1 MATTMWRLARFG
13 LVSTTGQPLRNVL
26 GAQRRCLSSGKNYEH
41 LKVEK
46 KGKNNNI
53 ALIYLNRPD
62 SLNALCDGLISDLN
76 VALDDAQKDQD
87 IGAIVITGSGRAFAA
102 GADIKE
108 MQDKTFQGCVMSGF
122 LSQWDSIARCTKPTI
137 AAVNG
142 FALGGGCEL
151 AMMCDIIYASDKA
164 KFGQP
169 EIKLGTIPGSGG
181 TQRLTRVVGKS
192 LAMEMVLTGD
202 HISAAEA
209 LQAGLASKV
218 YPADELLDKAIKT
231 AENIAEKSK
240 IITSMAKEAVNTAYE
255 TTLAEGIHFE
265 KKLFYSTFAT
275 EDRKEGMDA
284 FVEKRSAEFKD
295 N

>member
-1 MATTMWRLARFG
+1 MASSVARLAARSSLFSTAGRSLQKVHGRF
-13 LVSTTGQPLRNVL
+13 LTS
-26 GAQRRCLSSGKNYEH
+26 GATYEY

-46 KGKNNNI
+46 KGKKNNV

-62 SLNALCDGLISDLN
+62 SLNALCDGIICDLKA
-76 VALDDAQKDQD
+76 ALDEAQKDED

-108 MQDKTFQGCVMSGF
+108 MQNLTFQDCIKSGF
-122 LSQWDSIARCTKPTI
+122 LDEWNSLARCTKPTI

-169 EIKLGTIPGSGG
+169 EIKLGTIPGAGG

-231 AENIAEKSK
+231 AENISEKSK
-240 IITSMAKEAVNTAYE
+240 LVVNMAKEAVNTAYE

-265 KKLFYSTFAT
+265 KKIFYSTFAT
-275 EDRKEGMDA
+275 DDRKEGMNA
-284 FVEKRSAEFKD
+284 FVEKRTAEFKD

>member
-1 MATTMWRLARFG
+1 MQEANTLFCS
-13 LVSTTGQPLRNVL
+13 LVRT
-26 GAQRRCLSSGKNYEH
+26 LSDYD
-41 LKVEK
+41 VEK
-46 KGKNNNI
+46 TGKKNNV

-62 SLNALCDGLISDLN
+62 ALNALNNGIIGELTT
-76 VALDDAQKDQD
+76 ALEDAQNDKD

-108 MQDKTFQGCVMSGF
+108 MENKTFQDCVKSGF
-122 LSQWDSIARCTKPTI
+122 LGKWDSVARCTKPTI

-151 AMMCDIIYASDKA
+151 AMMCDIIYASEKA

-169 EIKLGTIPGSGG
+169 EIKLGTIPGAGG

-202 HISAAEA
+202 PISAKEA

-218 YPADELLDKAIKT
+218 YPAEELLDKALKA
-231 AENIAEKSK
+231 AENISEKSK
-240 IITSMAKEAVNTAYE
+240 LVVNMAKEAVNTAYE

-265 KKLFYSTFAT
+265 KKIFYATFAT
-275 EDRKEGMDA
+275 DDRKEGMSA
-284 FVEKRSAEFKD
+284 FVDKRAAEFKD

>member
-1 MATTMWRLARFG
+1 MAFNAAKLARCG
-13 LVSTTGQPLRNVL
+13 LFSGVTRSFLPRVHGKCLNTGDPYNF
-26 GAQRRCLSSGKNYEH
+26 

-46 KGKNNNI
+46 TGKDNNV

-62 SLNALCDGLISDLN
+62 ALNALNNGIIGELTL
-76 VALDDAQKDQD
+76 ALDDAQNDTD
-87 IGAIVITGSGRAFAA
+87 VGAIVITGSGRAFAA

-108 MQDKTFQGCVMSGF
+108 MENKTFQECIKTGF
-122 LSQWDSIARCTKPTI
+122 LGQWDSIAKCTKPTI

-169 EIKLGTIPGSGG
+169 EIKLGTIPGAGG

-202 HISAAEA
+202 HISAQEA

-218 YPADELLDKAIKT
+218 YPAEELLEKAVKT

-240 IITSMAKEAVNTAYE
+240 LVVNMAKEAVNTAYE

-265 KKLFYSTFAT
+265 KKIFYATFAT
-275 EDRKEGMDA
+275 DDRKEGMTA
-284 FVEKRSAEFKD
+284 FVAKRPAEFKD